1 MKGNPGSIPRRPRTP
16 DYGFFGGIQLA
27 PNTAQSCRH
36 PSAMPRTPDLLAVP
50 LVTRPGQPV
59 NVAVEKGAEVSKGQP
74 LIAAAY
80 GASDED
86 DAVQAHAPV
95 SGTVIGIESRLMC
108 HRSNEPGLCAL
119 IRPAATAV
127 HNACSDPADWRVL
140 EAPELLSRIAS
151 AGIVGLGGAGF
162 PTIQKIQAG
171 LSSRLH
177 TLIINGVECEPY
189 ISCDEMLM
197 RERSER
203 VIAGAQIL
211 GQLAR
216 ARKILIAVETDKR
229 NTLAA
234 MQSAM
239 ASIESGDVELTTLA
253 PRYPE
258 GGERQL
264 IQALTGKEVP
274 SGTWPTDQGILVQ
287 NAGTAAAV
295 ADAVMDAAPL
305 TERYVTVTG
314 AGVRNP
320 RNLRVLIGTPVKHL
334 IDHCGGLTQDAARVI
349 IGGPVMG
356 HALDSLDQYTAKSTN
371 CILILSNADIQDKHP
386 EMPCIR
392 CGDCAQVCP
401 SRLLPQQLQW
411 QLRTGQWQAAE
422 AHSLSDC
429 LECGAC
435 DLVCPSHIPL
445 TAWFR
450 YGKQK
455 IAVEHANH
463 SAASRAR
470 ARHEA
475 RSRRLVRDKLE
486 RTQRLEAKK
495 KALRMRR
502 KKPQNLDTSIQTGST
517 RDD

>member
-1 MKGNPGSIPRRPRTP
+1 M
-16 DYGFFGGIQLA
+16 A
-27 PNTAQSCRH
+27 PNTAQSCQQ

-50 LVTRPGQPV
+50 LVTQPGQPV
-59 NVAVEKGAEVSKGQP
+59 NVAVEKGARVSQGQP
-74 LIAAAY
+74 LLATAH
-80 GASDED
+80 GACAND

-95 SGTVIGIESRLMC
+95 AGTVIGIEPRLIC
-108 HRSNEPGLCAL
+108 HSSNEPGLCAL
-119 IRPAATAV
+119 IRPAASAP
-127 HNACSDPADWRVL
+127 HHARPDPANWRAL
-140 EAPELLSRIAS
+140 AASDTLFRIGS

-162 PTIQKIQAG
+162 PTLQKIQAG
-171 LSSRLH
+171 LSAKLH

-211 GQLAR
+211 GQLAG
-216 ARKILIAVETDKR
+216 ASNICIAVENDKPDA
-229 NTLAA
+229 LAA

-239 ASIESGDVELTTLA
+239 ASIESVDVELTPLP

-264 IQALTGKEVP
+264 IQALTGKEIP

-295 ADAVMDAAPL
+295 ADAVIDATPL

-314 AGVRNP
+314 AGLRNP
-320 RNLRVLIGTPVKHL
+320 RNLRVMIGTPVKDL
-334 IDHCGGLTQDAARVI
+334 IDYCGGLTQDAARVI

-356 HALDSLDQYTAKSTN
+356 HALDSLDQFTAKSTN
-371 CILILSNADIQDKHP
+371 CILVLSHADIKDKHP

-422 AHSLSDC
+422 AYSLNDC

-445 TAWFR
+445 TAWFQ

-455 IAVEHANH
+455 IAAEHANH

-470 ARHEA
+470 LRHEA
-475 RSRRLVRDKLE
+475 RLRRLDRDKLE
-486 RTQRLEAKK
+486 RKQRLEAKK
-495 KALRMRR
+495 KALRTRR
-502 KKPQNLDTSIQTGST
+502 KKPAGTGHEHSD
-517 RDD
+517 REHR